1 MVPVTQVGLSVA
13 GFSEIA
19 PLRPLI
25 VLDIQNPASAHRRD
39 NDRSVTADAAARRNR
54 QRRETGDTELNA
66 MGDLVRY
73 TSPLTAAAAGDERQR
88 SVSQPKQTSKEGAS
102 VSRGSHLGACC
113 ALASLN
119 FRVVSAWVSRFA
131 VNIGW
136 PTHTEFSLPT
146 RWIVCAILLT

>member
-1 MVPVTQVGLSVA
+1 MTIEFAPLGAYNATLLEVEMVPVTQVGLSVA

-25 VLDIQNPASAHRRD
+25 VLDIQTSASAHRRD

-113 ALASLN
+113 RFAAFCN
-119 FRVVSAWVSRFA
+119 FRVVRALAR
-131 VNIGW
+131 
-136 PTHTEFSLPT
+136 
-146 RWIVCAILLT
+146 RR